1 LAGEVDRCADRR
13 DDDSAKRH
21 DTRTIRNEEHDVIQL
36 GKRTRRSALLVV
48 AALSVSGNVLAQTPP
63 PTPEPAQPT
72 TPPSD
77 QPGTTAD
84 PATPPTPGPPPVA
97 AQPPTVAPPAPP
109 ATAYPTMA
117 GPALKLS
124 DLFTFRPGVFLQL
137 WANFTQDASKQPG
150 GDSGG
155 FTKNFYARRS
165 RFFIGGTIGA
175 KLSYF
180 MLWETGNL
188 GAPLANADFTTN
200 KQFTTFT
207 FNDAYVDFKLS
218 PNLSIQAGL
227 MLIPFTRNILQSTS
241 TYWALDVGTVSATY
255 IAATQTST
263 LRDTGVQIKVNAVD
277 NHLEIR
283 GMASEGIRLGDNTPL
298 PAPGSPA
305 RGAGKNDPRL
315 TAFAQYN
322 LLDPDTGYVFNGQYF
337 GRKKIAA
344 IAAGVDYQSI
354 TSNPYFATSVT
365 AAAAIPLHGGDAKNG
380 DDEVG
385 GQVEYLHFHGGGVA
399 PGNPASGLF
408 KQNAVLVEA
417 GYYNKGAHLSV
428 FGKFE
433 GRFFDTPDGS
443 PLKAGNSRVYGVG
456 LKYFLAEQIA
466 NLTLMYSLTQ
476 APDLTDAQ
484 AMVRNDVNA
493 IQLQLQVGYF

>member
-1 LAGEVDRCADRR
+1 
-13 DDDSAKRH
+13 
-21 DTRTIRNEEHDVIQL
+21 VIQL

-48 AALSVSGNVLAQTPP
+48 AALSVSGSVLAQTPP
-63 PTPEPAQPT
+63 AAPDPAQPA

-77 QPGTTAD
+77 QPDTAAN
-84 PATPPTPGPPPVA
+84 PANPPTPSPPPAA
-97 AQPPTVAPPAPP
+97 AQPPAVAPPAPA
-109 ATAYPTMA
+109 ATSFPTMA

-124 DLFTFRPGVFLQL
+124 DLFTWRPGVFLQL
-137 WANFTQDASKQPG
+137 WGNFTQDAAKQPN

-155 FTKNFYARRS
+155 FTKNFYARRA
-165 RFFIGGTIGA
+165 RFFIGGSIGA
-175 KLSYF
+175 NLSYF
-180 MLWETGNL
+180 MLWESANL
-188 GAPLANADFTTN
+188 GQPLANADFTTN
-200 KQFTTFT
+200 KQFTTFA
-207 FNDAYVDFKLS
+207 FNDAYLDFKLNS
-218 PNLSIQAGL
+218 MLSIQAGL

-263 LRDTGVQIKVNAVD
+263 LRDTGVQVKVNAAD
-277 NHLEIR
+277 NHFEFR
-283 GMASEGIRLGDNTPL
+283 GMASEGVRQGDNTP
-298 PAPGSPA
+298 ATGAPA

-322 LLDPDTGYVFNGQYF
+322 FLDPDSGYVFNGQYF

-344 IAAGVDYQSI
+344 LAAGVDYQSI
-354 TSNPYFATSVT
+354 ASNPYFATSVT
-365 AAAAIPLHGGDAKNG
+365 GAAAIPLHGGDAKNG

-399 PGNPASGLF
+399 PGSTVAQTLF
-408 KQNAVLVEA
+408 KQDAVLVEA
-417 GYYNKGAHLSV
+417 GYYNKAGHFSL

-433 GRFFDTPDGS
+433 GRFFTDAA
-443 PLKAGNSRVYGVG
+443 LKPNNSRVYGVG
-456 LKYFLAEQIA
+456 AKYFLAEQIA

-476 APDLTDAQ
+476 APDVTAAQ
-484 AMVRNDVNA
+484 AKLRNDVNA

>member
-1 LAGEVDRCADRR
+1 M
-13 DDDSAKRH
+13 K
-21 DTRTIRNEEHDVIQL
+21 QL

-48 AALSVSGNVLAQTPP
+48 AALSVSGNVLAQPA
-63 PTPEPAQPT
+63 PTPEPAPAA

-77 QPGTTAD
+77 APGTAAN
-84 PATPPTPGPPPVA
+84 PANPPAPGPPPVA
-97 AQPPTVAPPAPP
+97 AQPPAVAEPAPP
-109 ATAYPTMA
+109 ATSFPTMA

-124 DLFTFRPGVFLQL
+124 NLFTFRPGMFLQL
-137 WANFTQDASKQPG
+137 WGNFTQDAAKQPN

-155 FTKNFYARRS
+155 FTKNFYARRA
-165 RFFIGGTIGA
+165 RFLVGGTIGA
-175 KLSYF
+175 NLSYF
-180 MLWETGNL
+180 MLWETANL

-200 KQFTTFT
+200 KQFTTFA
-207 FNDAYVDFKLS
+207 FNDAYVDLKLN

-227 MLIPFTRNILQSTS
+227 MLIPFTRNILQSTA

-263 LRDTGVQIKVNAVD
+263 LRDTGVQIKVNALE
-277 NHLEIR
+277 NHLEFR
-283 GMASEGIRLGDNTPL
+283 GMASEGIRLGDNTP
-298 PAPGSPA
+298 PPGPGAPA

-337 GRKKIAA
+337 GRKKIVA

-354 TSNPYFATSVT
+354 ASNPYFATSLT

-385 GQVEYLHFHGGGVA
+385 GQVEYLHFHGGGAA
-399 PGNPASGLF
+399 PGNPATGLG
-408 KQNAVLVEA
+408 KQNALLLEA
-417 GYYNKGAHLSV
+417 GYYNKAAKFSV

-433 GRFFDTPDGS
+433 GRFLDVPDGS

-456 LKYFLAEQIA
+456 VKYFLAEQVA

-476 APDLTDAQ
+476 APDVPDPA
-484 AMVRNDVNA
+484 AMLRNDVNA
-493 IQLQLQVGYF
+493 VQLQLQVGYF

>member
-1 LAGEVDRCADRR
+1 M
-13 DDDSAKRH
+13 
-21 DTRTIRNEEHDVIQL
+21 NQL

-48 AALSVSGNVLAQTPP
+48 AALSVSGNVFAQTPA
-63 PTPEPAQPT
+63 PTPEPAPPA

-77 QPGTTAD
+77 APGTTAN
-84 PATPPTPGPPPVA
+84 PANPPAPGPPPVA

-109 ATAYPTMA
+109 STGFPTMA
-117 GPALKLS
+117 GPALKLN
-124 DLFTFRPGVFLQL
+124 DLFTFRPGMFLQL
-137 WANFTQDASKQPG
+137 WANFTQDAAKQPN
-150 GDSGG
+150 GDSGA
-155 FTKNFYARRS
+155 FTKNFYARRA
-165 RFFIGGTIGA
+165 RFLVGGTIGA
-175 KLSYF
+175 NLSYF
-180 MLWETGNL
+180 MLWETANL
-188 GAPLANADFTTN
+188 GAPVANADFSTN
-200 KQFTTFT
+200 KQFTVFN
-207 FNDAYVDFKLS
+207 FNDAYVDLKLN
-218 PNLSIQAGL
+218 PVLSIQAGL
-227 MLIPFTRNILQSTS
+227 MLIPFTRNILQSTAS
-241 TYWALDVGTVSATY
+241 YWALDIGGVSATY

-263 LRDTGVQIKVNAVD
+263 LRDTGVQIKVNALA
-277 NHLEIR
+277 NHLEFR
-283 GMASEGIRLGDNTPL
+283 GMASEGIRLGDTT
-298 PAPGSPA
+298 AGA
-305 RGAGKNDPRL
+305 GRGAGKNDPRF

-354 TSNPYFATSVT
+354 TSNPYFATSLT

-380 DDEVG
+380 DDEIG

-399 PGNPASGLF
+399 PGNPASNLF

-417 GYYNKGAHLSV
+417 GYYNKAARFSV

-443 PLKAGNSRVYGVG
+443 PLKANNARIYGVG
-456 LKYFLAEQIA
+456 AKYFLAEQIA

-476 APDLTDAQ
+476 APDLTDMQ
-484 AMVRNDVNA
+484 AMTRNDVKA